1 MRLVLIAATIALV
14 TYWGFWMPGTS
25 APGTRAVVIEPALD
39 GTSVSIVTDSASDPN
54 LQVTASGLTRPLLGQ
69 TERQKDRLRFHP
81 ALHFTPGQSYSATW
95 QSASGETQYASFEVA
110 AAAAPRP
117 TVKIS
122 PDVALPANALRFYLH
137 FSEPMEQGVFLD
149 KLRLLDSAGREISGP
164 FRETELWSPD
174 GKRLTVWFHPG
185 RQKTGVNLQTDE
197 GPVLTAHS
205 RHSLVVS
212 GDWRSV
218 QGAPIG
224 QEVVFP
230 ISTSDADHTCPA
242 ISKWELTLPRSQSLD
257 PLLIDFDEPLDP
269 AILPAALSIKL
280 TGQKVHME
288 VTLLNSGKQWQ
299 GKPSQPW
306 HTGDYELHA
315 SSILEDL
322 AGNNL
327 LHPFEVDMEA
337 GATQTPPLIRTFTL
351 EPVHEK

>member
-1 MRLVLIAATIALV
+1 MRLVLISATIALV
-14 TYWGFWMPGTS
+14 TYWGFSMLQSS
-25 APGTRAVVIEPALD
+25 APGTRAVVIESSLD
-39 GTSVSIVTDSASDPN
+39 GTSVSIVTDSASDPK

-69 TERQKDRLRFHP
+69 TERQEDRIHFHP
-81 ALHFTPGQSYSATW
+81 ALPFTPCQRYIATW

-122 PDVALPANALRFYLH
+122 PEIALPANALRFYLH

-197 GPVLTAHS
+197 GPVLTADS
-205 RHSLVVS
+205 RYSLVVS

-218 QGAPIG
+218 QGVSIG
-224 QEVVFP
+224 QEVLFP
-230 ISTSDADHTCPA
+230 ISTSGADHTCPA
-242 ISKWELTLPRSQSLD
+242 VAKWKLTLPRSESLD
-257 PLLIDFDEPLDP
+257 PLIIDFDEPLDP
-269 AILPAALSIKL
+269 AILPGALSIKL
-280 TGQKVHME
+280 AGVQVQME
-288 VTLLNSGKQWQ
+288 LTLLNSGKQWQ
-299 GKPSQPW
+299 GKPNQPW

-337 GATQTPPLIRTFTL
+337 RATESPPLIRTFTL